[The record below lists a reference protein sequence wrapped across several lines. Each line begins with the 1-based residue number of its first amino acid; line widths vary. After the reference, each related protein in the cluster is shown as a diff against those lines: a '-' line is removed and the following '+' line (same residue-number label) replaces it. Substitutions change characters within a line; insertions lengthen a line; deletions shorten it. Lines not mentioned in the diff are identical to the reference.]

1 MTLSAIT
8 IQLTGYLNPSVR
20 EDSAIGLRISR
31 IGLFH
36 VTDTGEHHSI
46 SGNVSAAT
54 ESAWAK
60 ERSLRI

>member
-36 VTDTGEHHSI
+36 VTDTGEHLLIFGSA
-46 SGNVSAAT
+46 SAVTGSVSAQ
-54 ESAWAK
+54 
-60 ERSLRI
+60 ERSLRT